1 MIPKSNVSFDKCAV
15 LLILISKS
23 RIFYVNINRM
33 VFFYTPFHKVVRKN
47 SIFVG
52 EYMRSHVG
60 NQMKGSF
67 WRFAGRRCRACMLG
81 VVTALCFLA
90 GCAKEKDPLEK
101 IKDLEFTVLA
111 EENIPEELKSVI
123 EEKKGNAFKV
133 TYQDNGFLYI
143 CIGYGEQVSGGYSIT
158 VNDLYLTENAMYVD
172 TTLIGPDP
180 ADTAVAKKN
189 TPSYPYIVIKTEFID
204 KPVVFD

>member
-1 MIPKSNVSFDKCAV
+1 MF
-15 LLILISKS
+15 
-23 RIFYVNINRM
+23 
-33 VFFYTPFHKVVRKN
+33 T
-47 SIFVG
+47 G
-52 EYMRSHVG
+52 EYMSSHKKSIFSQFFHIRSMRYG
-60 NQMKGSF
+60 
-67 WRFAGRRCRACMLG
+67 AGILG
-81 VVTALCFLA
+81 VIMLCFLA

-111 EENIPEELKSVI
+111 EENIPEELKTVI

-172 TTLIGPDP
+172 TTLLGPDP
-180 ADTAVAKKN
+180 SDTAVTKQN
-189 TPSYPYIVIKTEFID
+189 IPSYPYIVIKTEFID